1 MGRRTPAFG
10 GDRTLWRGF
19 TDVPGFLQHLG
30 RSWFVLGAF
39 VVTVVTGAGFCA
51 TVQPAGDGLQGL
63 IVSDERTLAL
73 VLVVVARFPAL
84 GARNEGHIATLVS
97 EVDFGEVAPSLSCG
111 DPVCG
116 FAVRERVAVLPL
128 VPFGG
133 EVVSGALIQIIIP
146 DFPTPAIHAR
156 ANGQVLS
163 MVLGEAVTSRD
174 VGDRERRDAHAFL
187 FPGIGVVC
195 CGGCR
200 NEYQERRECSVLSA
214 RCGDMVPVRGS

>member
-1 MGRRTPAFG
+1 MGRRSPAFG

-19 TDVPGFLQHLG
+19 TGVPSFSQYLR
-30 RSWFVLGAF
+30 RSWFVLGALA
-39 VVTVVTGAGFCA
+39 VTVVTGAGFCT

-84 GARNEGHIATLVS
+84 GARNEGHVTTLVS

-111 DPVCG
+111 DPVCD
-116 FAVRERVAVLPL
+116 FAIRERVAVLL
-128 VPFGG
+128 SVPFGG

-174 VGDRERRDAHAFL
+174 IGDRERRDAHVSLFL
-187 FPGIGVVC
+187 GIGVVC

-200 NEYQERRECSVLSA
+200 NEYQERGGRPVLS
-214 RCGDMVPVRGS
+214 VRALRRHGSC